1 MGGNLDQ
8 SDFNGS
14 AGKFDTT
21 NVLNLNL
28 AAIYKDYLNRNWSP
42 TDTASPLLTMQTFDI
57 RTIINTLKATFP
69 MVPAGDWDRDCFN
82 NVINYA
88 ALKIGADQGIIAG

>member
-1 MGGNLDQ
+1 
-8 SDFNGS
+8 
-14 AGKFDTT
+14 
-21 NVLNLNL
+21 
-28 AAIYKDYLNRNWSP
+28 
-42 TDTASPLLTMQTFDI
+42 MQTFDI